1 MIRILFAWELGANFG
16 HLARDLPVAQR
27 LRELGHD
34 VLFAVKDAR
43 IAMQVLAPA
52 GFRFVQVPRPNAP
65 LRSAGPPLNY
75 SGILMGAGYCNA
87 TVLSGLVHGWL
98 RIFDTYSPDI
108 VVINHAPTAL
118 LAARVGSLSAIA
130 TCIGFELPPDA
141 DVLPSIRPWEN
152 IPEHRLRQADTLA
165 LQQINSVLRQH
176 GAPPLPRVVD
186 LFTGVPAVLT
196 TFAELDHYGARAG
209 AQYVGPVSALSNATE
224 RAWPQA
230 GGARVFAYLRPSVPG
245 FELLL
250 EALRDADASVLCVT
264 PGVSRDVVARFASPA
279 FDIVTQPVALGPVL
293 QDADLAVVYGT
304 GTMADALLAGVPLLM
319 VPQVVEQALAARR
332 IEALGAGVLWAPPRT
347 QDSARGVL
355 TRALDNPALRQKAQQ
370 FAYRHLEFSPNRA
383 ISDVADTILS
393 ATVRARLEIQG

>member
-1 MIRILFAWELGANFG
+1 MGANFG

-34 VLFAVKDAR
+34 VLFAAKDVR

-52 GFRFVQVPRPNAP
+52 KFRFVQVPRPSAP
-65 LRSAGPPLNY
+65 LRAAGPPLNY

-87 TVLSGLVHGWL
+87 TVLNGLVHGWL

-118 LAARVGSLSAIA
+118 LAAHIGRLSAIA

-165 LQQINSVLRQH
+165 LQQINSVLHQH
-176 GAPPLPRVVD
+176 RAPPLPRVAD
-186 LFTGVPAVLT
+186 LFAGVPAVLT

-209 AQYVGPVSALSNATE
+209 AQYVGPVSALSNAAE

-230 GGARVFAYLRPSVPG
+230 GGPRVFAYLRPSVPG

-250 EALRDADASVLCVT
+250 EALQEASASVLCVT
-264 PGVSRDVVARFASPA
+264 PGASPDVAARFASPA

-319 VPQVVEQALAARR
+319 VPQVVEQALVAKR
-332 IEALGAGVLWAPPRT
+332 IEALGAGILWAPPRT
-347 QDSARGVL
+347 PESARNALARVL
-355 TRALDNPALRQKAQQ
+355 SNSALRHNAQQ
-370 FAYRHLEFSPNRA
+370 FAHRHREF
-383 ISDVADTILS
+383 TQEQ
-393 ATVRARLEIQG
+393 ATFDIANAVLGAAAKPVDRRHRTTGTTVL